1 METAVRLDINLTIVV
16 LNDNGFGM
24 IKWKQNAAGYS
35 MLVPLHSLFLVSTWN
50 HHADYDSDSGGPHVQ
65 YKTKNGQPA
74 AVPKG
79 NANVFF
85 SVIEV
90 GNLWRCLRHITGPR
104 RLCI

>member
-50 HHADYDSDSGGPHVQ
+50 HHADNDRVILEVLISN
-65 YKTKNGQPA
+65 TKQRM
-74 AVPKG
+74 VSLQQSPKEMQMCF
-79 NANVFF
+79 VV
-85 SVIEV
+85 S
-90 GNLWRCLRHITGPR
+90 LK
-104 RLCI
+104 